1 MIKYLT
7 FKEACEVLGFKSYN
21 PLREYI
27 KQGLPVVIVGKSKRI
42 DQQDLQ
48 EFMNKNKQVLK

>member
-1 MIKYLT
+1 MPKYLT
-7 FKEACEVLGFKSYN
+7 FKEACEVLGFKSYKSLN
-21 PLREYI
+21 EYI
-27 KQGLPVVIVGKSKRI
+27 KKGLPVVIVGKSRRI